1 MAISDKDLDRMTKP
15 VDTVDD
21 RGPDF
26 RFTEEELFYPP
37 EGIDD
42 RGPDFRFTE
51 EELKSPAG
59 ISAMQEQSFEG
70 VEGAQELIANIRTGL
85 NDPARAMSEG
95 ATEEDVA
102 MVQSMTDSQLL
113 EFVTEMSTHAEKEG
127 MGEESAEDKA
137 IRLVTG
143 QEGRSMSD
151 SDKTFWA
158 TSGRQFDEAFD
169 PTNPM
174 ESVLVDG
181 PRDEY
186 GFSNKRPVNTNGR
199 ADAGLMV
206 RPTLFDAYQDK
217 NDPGL
222 KTITTGKVTTTVPM
236 GLDHMQH
243 ANAHVQKLLGTYTA
257 GKLLD
262 MVEEGSPDQE
272 IIIDAV
278 SKMGGAMDK
287 FNELGDPR
295 DINFAPT
302 GMNRGG
308 PVKYYN
314 RGGLASMG
322 RGGDSQ
328 LAHVMPG
335 ETMVPPGVMDDGM
348 LDAAFVRAGLDPN
361 QYKVGSP
368 QASVNPRTGMP
379 EYGLGNFFKRLFK
392 KVKKLAPAIGAL
404 VGFSYGGAKG
414 AGIGKVIGGVIK
426 TGDLDFQKALSD
438 FGTGWS
444 LGKVGEGFGLQ
455 GGEPGDFSSRTS
467 IFKGSDAGGMW
478 GKAPNIAMGDEA
490 NTAGGMLQNIGARI
504 AGGEDMELMEQFKN
518 LPMAHKLAV
527 GALGLNALS
536 QTGMFDEEE
545 LGDTPPEIRQG
556 IAELRDYHSQP
567 LRAANQVE
575 YNFDP
580 SLGQPIGV
588 TEYSNQNK
596 SLKQLLEELKSDSI
610 GYQPSTISYG

>member
-1 MAISDKDLDRMTKP
+1 MPTSIISDKDLDLMTRATVGMD
-15 VDTVDD
+15 VDAWNPEIMDASPRTDKERAFIGMDVDA
-21 RGPDF
+21 
-26 RFTEEELFYPP
+26 E
-37 EGIDD
+37 
-42 RGPDFRFTE
+42 
-51 EELKSPAG
+51 SPGNMNAG
-59 ISAMQEQSFEG
+59 ISAMQEQSFDNI
-70 VEGAQELIANIRTGL
+70 EGAQELIANIRTGL

-113 EFVTEMSTHAEKEG
+113 EFVTEMGTHAETEG

-151 SDKTFWA
+151 SD
-158 TSGRQFDEAFD
+158 
-169 PTNPM
+169 
-174 ESVLVDG
+174 
-181 PRDEY
+181 
-186 GFSNKRPVNTNGR
+186 
-199 ADAGLMV
+199 
-206 RPTLFDAYQDK
+206 
-217 NDPGL
+217 
-222 KTITTGKVTTTVPM
+222 
-236 GLDHMQH
+236 
-243 ANAHVQKLLGTYTA
+243 
-257 GKLLD
+257 
-262 MVEEGSPDQE
+262 
-272 IIIDAV
+272 
-278 SKMGGAMDK
+278 MDWRERL
-287 FNELGDPR
+287 NQLGDPE
-295 DINFAPT
+295 DINFSPT

-368 QASVNPRTGMP
+368 QASTNPRTGMP
-379 EYGLGNFFKRLFK
+379 EYGLGSFFSRLWK
-392 KVKKLAPAIGAL
+392 KVKKLAPAIGTL
-404 VGFSYGGAKG
+404 VGFRYGGAQG
-414 AGIGKVIGGVIK
+414 AGIGKAIGGVIK

-438 FGTGWS
+438 FGTGWT
-444 LGKVGEGFGLQ
+444 LGNVATGMGMQQ
-455 GGEPGDFSSRTS
+455 GPLFKKGTHIIEQGDTITS
-467 IFKGSDAGGMW
+467 IAGEYGVAEQDIIDANPNISTGSSITMGVGDAIKIPGKGMW
-478 GKAPNIAMGDEA
+478 GLSPTPGQ
-490 NTAGGMLQNIGARI
+490 GGTGGFIQDIGARI
-504 AGGEDMELMEQFKN
+504 AGGKNIDLMDEFKN
-518 LPMAHKLAV
+518 LPMKHKLAV

-545 LGDTPPEIRQG
+545 LGDTPPEMRQG

-575 YNFDP
+575 YSFDP

-596 SLKQLLEELKSDSI
+596 SLKQLLEEIGSDSI

>member
-37 EGIDD
+37 EVIDD

-59 ISAMQEQSFEG
+59 ISAMQAKSFDNI
-70 VEGAQELIANIRTGL
+70 EGAQELIAYIRTGL

-151 SDKTFWA
+151 SDKNFFA
-158 TSGRQFDEAFD
+158 TGGEQYKEAFD
-169 PTNPM
+169 PNKPM
-174 ESVLVDG
+174 ESVLYSG
-181 PRDEY
+181 PLNEYGQNRDEY
-186 GFSNKRPVNTNGR
+186 GFLNTRPVNTNGR
-199 ADAGLMV
+199 
-206 RPTLFDAYQDK
+206 TLFDAYQDK
-217 NDPGL
+217 NDSGL
-222 KTITTGKVTTTVPM
+222 KTITTGEVTTTVPV
-236 GLDHMQH
+236 GLPHSSH
-243 ANAHVQKLLGTYTA
+243 AMSHVQKLLGDYTL
-257 GKLLD
+257 GQLLD

-361 QYKVGSP
+361 EYKVGSP
-368 QASVNPRTGMP
+368 QASINPRTGMP

-404 VGFSYGGAKG
+404 VGFSYGGARG
-414 AGIGKVIGGVIK
+414 AGIGKAIGGVIK

-478 GKAPNIAMGDEA
+478 GTEQQIAEDP
-490 NTAGGMLQNIGARI
+490 NTAGGMLQNIGAKLSG
-504 AGGEDMELMEQFKN
+504 ADVGLMEQFKN

-596 SLKQLLEELKSDSI
+596 SLKQLLEEIGSEGI
-610 GYQPSTISYG
+610 GYQPSPISFG